1 MHWMTAAELAL
12 GYRKRSFSPV
22 EVTQHLL
29 ARIDALNPKYH
40 AFIEVD
46 HEGALAAAR
55 QAEREIHSGRALG
68 PLHGVPI
75 GIKDIIDIAGQ
86 KTTSH
91 SKIMLQHR
99 ASEDAQVIRKLRA
112 AGVIFMGKLS
122 LHEFAIGGPAFD
134 LPFPPARNPW
144 NPAHHPGGS
153 SSGSGAALAA
163 GLVPLA
169 LGTDTGGS
177 IRNPAACCGIVGLKA
192 TYELVSRRGVFT
204 LSSTMDHVGPMA
216 RTVEDTGLLLNAMAE
231 PQGAQVAFDALADL
245 QRGIKGLRVGY
256 VRHFHETDEVAHP
269 EVAAALDEAA
279 KVLASLGAV
288 VSDVQLP
295 ALNEFLVPQKFLMM
309 AEGWAV
315 HEKWLRERPED
326 YSQTSRRKLLTGAF
340 VTGGEYVQSMQR
352 RGLLIDAVDRLLNDY
367 DVLLVA
373 NSMDPACRIDDEP
386 EIVRTYTRQARM
398 PFNLTGH
405 PALGLMTGLS
415 SGGLPLSMQ
424 LVGKSLNEKM
434 VLRVA
439 AAYEQATQ
447 WHAKHPDL

>member
-12 GYRKRSFSPV
+12 GYRKKTFSPV
-22 EVTQHLL
+22 EVTKHLL
-29 ARIDALNPKYH
+29 ARIDALNPKCH

-55 QAEREIHSGRALG
+55 QAEHEISAGRALG

-86 KTTSH
+86 TTTCH
-91 SKIMLQHR
+91 SNIMLKHQ

-112 AGVIFMGKLS
+112 AGVIFMGKLA

-144 NPAHHPGGS
+144 NLAHHPGGS

-216 RTVEDTGLLLNAMAE
+216 RTVQDTGLLLNAMAE
-231 PQGAQVAFDALADL
+231 PQGDHVAPDYVADV
-245 QRGIKGLRVGY
+245 QRGVKGLRVGY
-256 VRHFHETDEVAHP
+256 VRHFHETDEIAHP

-279 KVLASLGAV
+279 KVLSSLGAIV
-288 VSDVQLP
+288 TDVKLP
-295 ALNEFLVPQKFLMM
+295 ALNDFLVSQKFLMM

-352 RGLLIDAVDRLLNDY
+352 RGMLIDAVDRLFNDY

-373 NSMDPACRIDDEP
+373 NSMDPACRIDDEA
-386 EIVRTYTRQARM
+386 EVVRTYTRQARM

-405 PALGLMTGLS
+405 PALALMTGQS

-424 LVGKSLNEKM
+424 LVGKSFNEKM
-434 VLRVA
+434 VLRVG

-447 WHAKHPDL
+447 WHAKRPSL

>member
-1 MHWMTAAELAL
+1 MQWMTAAELAL
-12 GYRKRSFSPV
+12 GYRKKAFSPV

-29 ARIDALNPKYH
+29 ARIDALNPKCH

-55 QAEREIHSGRALG
+55 QAEHEISAGRALG

-86 KTTSH
+86 TTTCH
-91 SKIMLQHR
+91 SNIMLKHK

-112 AGVIFMGKLS
+112 AGVIFMGKLA

-144 NPAHHPGGS
+144 NLAHHPGGS

-216 RTVEDTGLLLNAMAE
+216 RTVQDTGLLLNAMAE
-231 PQGAQVAFDALADL
+231 PQGDHVAPDYVADIA
-245 QRGIKGLRVGY
+245 RGIKGLRIGY

-279 KVLASLGAV
+279 KVLASLGAIV
-288 VSDVQLP
+288 TDVQLP
-295 ALNEFLVPQKFLMM
+295 SLNDFLVSQKFLMM

-352 RGLLIDAVDRLLNDY
+352 RGLLIDAVNHLFNDY

-405 PALGLMTGLS
+405 PAISMMTGQS
-415 SGGLPLSMQ
+415 TGGLPLSMQ
-424 LVGKSLNEKM
+424 LVGKCFAEAT

-439 AAYEQATQ
+439 AAYERETQ
-447 WHAKHPDL
+447 WHTRHPAD

>member
-1 MHWMTAAELAL
+1 MQWMTAAELAL
-12 GYRKRSFSPV
+12 GYRKKDFSPV
-22 EVTQHLL
+22 EVTQYLL
-29 ARIDALNPKYH
+29 NRIDALNPKYH

-55 QAEREIHSGRALG
+55 QAEQEIAAGRALG

-86 KTTSH
+86 KTTCH
-91 SKIMLQHR
+91 SNIMLEHR
-99 ASEDAQVIRKLRA
+99 AGEDAQVIRKLRA
-112 AGVIFMGKLS
+112 AGVIFMGKLA

-134 LPFPPARNPW
+134 LPFAPARNPW
-144 NPAHHPGGS
+144 NLAHHPGGS

-192 TYELVSRRGVFT
+192 TYELVSRRGVYT

-216 RTVEDTGLLLNAMAE
+216 RTVQDTGLLLNAMAE
-231 PQGAQVAFDALADL
+231 PQGDHVATDYVSDL
-245 QRGIKGLRVGY
+245 QRGVKGLRVGY

-279 KVLASLGAV
+279 KVLSSLGAIV
-288 VSDVQLP
+288 TDVTLP
-295 ALNEFLVPQKFLMM
+295 ALNDFLVSQKFLMM

-315 HEKWLRERPED
+315 HEKWLRERPQD
-326 YSQTSRRKLLTGAF
+326 YSQMSRRKLLTGAF
-340 VTGGEYVQSMQR
+340 VTGAEYVQSMQK
-352 RGLLIDAVDRLLNDY
+352 RGLLIDAVDRLFSDY

-373 NSMDPACRIDDEP
+373 NSMDPACRIDDEA
-386 EIVRTYTRQARM
+386 EVVRTYTRQARM

-405 PALGLMTGLS
+405 PALALMTGLS

-424 LVGKSLNEKM
+424 LVGKSFNEKM

-447 WHAKHPDL
+447 WHAKHPEL

>member
-12 GYRKRSFSPV
+12 GYRKRAFSPV
-22 EVTQHLL
+22 EVTRHLL
-29 ARIDALNPKYH
+29 NRIDALNPTYH

-55 QAEREIHSGRALG
+55 QAEHEIAAGRALG

-86 KTTSH
+86 KTTCH
-91 SKIMLQHR
+91 SNIMLEHR

-112 AGVIFMGKLS
+112 AGVIFMGKLA

-134 LPFPPARNPW
+134 LPFAPARNPW
-144 NPAHHPGGS
+144 NLAHHPGGS

-192 TYELVSRRGVFT
+192 TYELVSRRGVYT

-216 RTVEDTGLLLNAMAE
+216 RTVQDTGLLLNAMAE
-231 PQGAQVAFDALADL
+231 PQGDHVAPDYVSDL
-245 QRGIKGLRVGY
+245 QRGVKGLRVGY

-269 EVAAALDEAA
+269 EVAAALDQAA
-279 KVLASLGAV
+279 KVLSSLGAIV
-288 VSDVQLP
+288 TDVTLP
-295 ALNEFLVPQKFLMM
+295 ALNDFLVSQKFLMM

-315 HEKWLRERPED
+315 HEKWLRERPQD
-326 YSQTSRRKLLTGAF
+326 YSQMSRRKLLTGAF
-340 VTGGEYVQSMQR
+340 VTGAEYVQSMQK
-352 RGLLIDAVDRLLNDY
+352 RGLLIDAVDRLFNDY

-373 NSMDPACRIDDEP
+373 NSMDPACRIDDEA
-386 EIVRTYTRQARM
+386 EVVRTYTRQARM

-405 PALGLMTGLS
+405 PALALMTGLS

-424 LVGKSLNEKM
+424 LVGKSFNEKM

-447 WHAKHPDL
+447 WHAKHPEL

>member
-1 MHWMTAAELAL
+1 MHWMTAAELAS
-12 GYRKRSFSPV
+12 GYRQKTFSPV
-22 EVTQHLL
+22 EVTKQLL
-29 ARIDALNPKYH
+29 NRIDALNPQYH

-55 QAEREIHSGRALG
+55 QAEHEIAAGRALG

-86 KTTSH
+86 KTTCH
-91 SKIMLQHR
+91 SNIMLEHR

-112 AGVIFMGKLS
+112 AGMIFMGKLA

-134 LPFPPARNPW
+134 LPFAPARNPW

-192 TYELVSRRGVFT
+192 TYELVSRRGVYT

-216 RTVEDTGLLLNAMAE
+216 RTVQDTGLLLNGMAE
-231 PQGAQVAFDALADL
+231 PQGDHVAPDYVSDL
-245 QRGIKGLRVGY
+245 QRGVKGLRVGY

-279 KVLASLGAV
+279 KVLSSLGAI
-288 VSDVQLP
+288 VSDVKLP
-295 ALNEFLVPQKFLMM
+295 SLNEFLVSQKFLMM

-326 YSQTSRRKLLTGAF
+326 YSQMSRRKLLTGAF
-340 VTGGEYVQSMQR
+340 VTGGEYVQSMQK
-352 RGLLIDAVDRLLNDY
+352 RGLLIDAVDRLFNDY

-373 NSMDPACRIDDEP
+373 NSMDPACRIDDEA
-386 EIVRTYTRQARM
+386 EVVRTYTRQARM

-405 PALGLMTGLS
+405 PALALMTGLS

-424 LVGKSLNEKM
+424 LVGKSFNEKM
-434 VLRVA
+434 VLRVG

-447 WHAKHPDL
+447 WHAKHPEL

>member
-1 MHWMTAAELAL
+1 MHWMTAAELAS
-12 GYRKRSFSPV
+12 GYRQKTFSPV
-22 EVTQHLL
+22 EVTKQLL
-29 ARIDALNPKYH
+29 NRIDALNPQYH

-55 QAEREIHSGRALG
+55 QAEHEIAAGRALG

-86 KTTSH
+86 KTTCH
-91 SKIMLQHR
+91 SNIMLEHR

-112 AGVIFMGKLS
+112 AGMIFMGKLA

-134 LPFPPARNPW
+134 LPFAPARNPW

-192 TYELVSRRGVFT
+192 TYELVSRRGVYT

-216 RTVEDTGLLLNAMAE
+216 RTVQDTGLLLNGMAE
-231 PQGAQVAFDALADL
+231 PQGDHVAPDYVSDL
-245 QRGIKGLRVGY
+245 QRGVKGLRVGY

-279 KVLASLGAV
+279 KVLSSLGAI
-288 VSDVQLP
+288 VSDVKLP
-295 ALNEFLVPQKFLMM
+295 SLNEFLVSQKFLMM

-326 YSQTSRRKLLTGAF
+326 YSRMSRRKLLTGAF
-340 VTGGEYVQSMQR
+340 VTGGEYVQSMQK
-352 RGLLIDAVDRLLNDY
+352 RGLLIDAVDRLFNDY

-373 NSMDPACRIDDEP
+373 NSMDPACRIDDEA
-386 EIVRTYTRQARM
+386 EVVRTYTRQARM

-405 PALGLMTGLS
+405 PALALMTGLS

-424 LVGKSLNEKM
+424 LVGKSFNEKM
-434 VLRVA
+434 VLRVG

-447 WHAKHPDL
+447 WHAKHPEL

>member
-1 MHWMTAAELAL
+1 
-12 GYRKRSFSPV
+12 
-22 EVTQHLL
+22 
-29 ARIDALNPKYH
+29 
-40 AFIEVD
+40 
-46 HEGALAAAR
+46 
-55 QAEREIHSGRALG
+55 
-68 PLHGVPI
+68 LHGVPI

-86 KTTSH
+86 KTTCH

-99 ASEDAQVIRKLRA
+99 ASEDAQVIRKLRS
-112 AGVIFMGKLS
+112 AGVIFMGKLA

-134 LPFPPARNPW
+134 LPFAPARNPW
-144 NPAHHPGGS
+144 NLAHHPGGS

-204 LSSTMDHVGPMA
+204 LSSTMDHVGPMT
-216 RTVEDTGLLLNAMAE
+216 RTVEDAGLLLNAMAE
-231 PQGAQVAFDALADL
+231 PQGDHVAPDYVADL
-245 QRGIKGLRVGY
+245 QRGVKGLRIGY
-256 VRHFHETDEVAHP
+256 VRHFHETDEIAHP

-279 KVLASLGAV
+279 KVLSSLGAV
-288 VSDVQLP
+288 VTDVQLP
-295 ALNEFLVPQKFLMM
+295 PLNDFLVSQKFLMM

-326 YSQTSRRKLLTGAF
+326 YSQMSRRKLLTGAF

-352 RGLLIDAVDRLLNDY
+352 RGLLIDAVNHLFNDY

-373 NSMDPACRIDDEP
+373 NSMDPACRIDDEA
-386 EIVRTYTRQARM
+386 EVVRTYTRQARM

-405 PALGLMTGLS
+405 PALAVMTGQS

-424 LVGKSLNEKM
+424 LVGKSFNEKM
-434 VLRVA
+434 VLRVG

-447 WHAKHPDL
+447 WHAKHPVL

>member
-112 AGVIFMGKLS
+112 AGVIFMGKLA

-386 EIVRTYTRQARM
+386 EIVRTYTRRARM

>member
-12 GYRKRSFSPV
+12 GYRKKTFSPV
-22 EVTQHLL
+22 EVTKHLL
-29 ARIDALNPKYH
+29 ARIDALNPRCH

-55 QAEREIHSGRALG
+55 QAEHEISAGRALG

-86 KTTSH
+86 TTTCH
-91 SKIMLQHR
+91 SNIMLKHQ

-112 AGVIFMGKLS
+112 AGVIFMGKLA

-144 NPAHHPGGS
+144 NLAHHPGGS

-216 RTVEDTGLLLNAMAE
+216 RTVQDTGLLLNAMAE
-231 PQGAQVAFDALADL
+231 PQGDHVAPDYVADV
-245 QRGIKGLRVGY
+245 QRGIKGLRIGY
-256 VRHFHETDEVAHP
+256 VRHFHETDEIAHP
-269 EVAAALDEAA
+269 EVAAALDQAA
-279 KVLASLGAV
+279 KVLSSLGASV
-288 VSDVQLP
+288 TDVKLP
-295 ALNEFLVPQKFLMM
+295 ALNDFLVSQKFLMM

-326 YSQTSRRKLLTGAF
+326 YSQTSRRKLLTGAL

-352 RGLLIDAVDRLLNDY
+352 RGMLIDAVDRLFNDY

-373 NSMDPACRIDDEP
+373 NSMDPACRIDDEA
-386 EIVRTYTRQARM
+386 EVVRTYTRQARM

-405 PALGLMTGLS
+405 PALALMTGQS

-424 LVGKSLNEKM
+424 LVGKSFNEKM
-434 VLRVA
+434 VLRVG

-447 WHAKHPDL
+447 WHTKRPTF

>member
-55 QAEREIHSGRALG
+55 QAEREIHSGRVLG

-112 AGVIFMGKLS
+112 AGVIFMGKLA

-256 VRHFHETDEVAHP
+256 VRHFHEKDEVAHP

-279 KVLASLGAV
+279 KVFASLGAV

>member
-112 AGVIFMGKLS
+112 AGVIFMGKLA

>member
-12 GYRKRSFSPV
+12 GYRKKTFSPV
-22 EVTQHLL
+22 EVTKHLL
-29 ARIDALNPKYH
+29 ARIDALNPKCH

-55 QAEREIHSGRALG
+55 QAEHEISAGRALG

-86 KTTSH
+86 TTTCH
-91 SKIMLQHR
+91 SNIMLKHQ

-112 AGVIFMGKLS
+112 AGVIFMGKLA

-144 NPAHHPGGS
+144 NLAHHPGGS

-216 RTVEDTGLLLNAMAE
+216 RTVQDTGLLLNAMAE
-231 PQGAQVAFDALADL
+231 PQGDRVAPDYVADV
-245 QRGIKGLRVGY
+245 QRGIKGLRIGY
-256 VRHFHETDEVAHP
+256 VRHFHETDEIAHP

-279 KVLASLGAV
+279 KVLASLGAIV
-288 VSDVQLP
+288 TDVQLP
-295 ALNEFLVPQKFLMM
+295 ALNDFLVAQKFLMM

-352 RGLLIDAVDRLLNDY
+352 RGMLIDAVDRLFNDY

-373 NSMDPACRIDDEP
+373 NSMDPACRIDDEA
-386 EIVRTYTRQARM
+386 EVVRTYTRQARM

-405 PALGLMTGLS
+405 PALALMTGQS

-424 LVGKSLNEKM
+424 LVGKSFNEKM
-434 VLRVA
+434 VLRVG

-447 WHAKHPDL
+447 WHTKRPTF

>member
-29 ARIDALNPKYH
+29 ARIDELNPKYH

-112 AGVIFMGKLS
+112 AGVIFMGKLA

>member
-1 MHWMTAAELAL
+1 MHWMTAAELAR
-12 GYRKRSFSPV
+12 GYRKGSFSPV

-29 ARIDALNPKYH
+29 VRIDALNPKYH

-55 QAEREIHSGRALG
+55 QAEREIASGRALG

-86 KTTSH
+86 TTTSH

-99 ASEDAQVIRKLRA
+99 ASEDAQVIRQLRA
-112 AGVIFMGKLS
+112 AGVIFMGKLA

-231 PQGAQVAFDALADL
+231 PQGAQVAFDALTDL

-256 VRHFHETDEVAHP
+256 VRHFHEKDEVAHP

-326 YSQTSRRKLLTGAF
+326 YSQISRRKLLTGAF

-386 EIVRTYTRQARM
+386 EVVRTYTRQARM

-405 PALGLMTGLS
+405 PAIGLMTGMS

-424 LVGKSLNEKM
+424 LVGKSFNEKM

-439 AAYEQATQ
+439 AAYERATQ

>member
-1 MHWMTAAELAL
+1 MHWMTAAELAS
-12 GYRKRSFSPV
+12 GYRKKAFSPV

-29 ARIDALNPKYH
+29 NRIDALNPKYH

-55 QAEREIHSGRALG
+55 QAEHEIAAGRALG

-86 KTTSH
+86 KTTCH
-91 SKIMLQHR
+91 SNIMLEHR

-112 AGVIFMGKLS
+112 AGVIFMGKLA

-134 LPFPPARNPW
+134 LPFAPARNPW
-144 NPAHHPGGS
+144 NLAHHPGGS

-192 TYELVSRRGVFT
+192 TYELVSRRGVYT

-216 RTVEDTGLLLNAMAE
+216 RTVQDTGLLLNAMAE
-231 PQGAQVAFDALADL
+231 PQGDQVAPDYAGDL
-245 QRGIKGLRVGY
+245 QRGVKGLRVGY

-269 EVAAALDEAA
+269 EVAAALDQAA
-279 KVLASLGAV
+279 KVLSSLGAV
-288 VSDVQLP
+288 VTDVTLP
-295 ALNEFLVPQKFLMM
+295 ALNDFLVSQKFLMM

-315 HEKWLRERPED
+315 HEKWLRERPQD
-326 YSQTSRRKLLTGAF
+326 YSQMSRRKLLTGAF
-340 VTGGEYVQSMQR
+340 VTGAEYVQSMQK
-352 RGLLIDAVDRLLNDY
+352 RGLLIDAVDRLFNDY

-373 NSMDPACRIDDEP
+373 NSMDPACRIDDEA
-386 EIVRTYTRQARM
+386 EVVRTYTRQARM

-405 PALGLMTGLS
+405 PALALMTGLS

-424 LVGKSLNEKM
+424 LVGKSFNEKM

-447 WHAKHPDL
+447 WHAKHPEL

>member
-12 GYRKRSFSPV
+12 GYRKKTFSPV

-29 ARIDALNPKYH
+29 ARIDTLNPKCH

-46 HEGALAAAR
+46 HEGALTAAR
-55 QAEREIHSGRALG
+55 QAEHEIASGRALG

-86 KTTSH
+86 TTTCH
-91 SKIMLQHR
+91 SDIMLKHK

-112 AGVIFMGKLS
+112 AGVIFMGKLA

-144 NPAHHPGGS
+144 NLAHHPGGS

-192 TYELVSRRGVFT
+192 TYELVSRRGVYT
-204 LSSTMDHVGPMA
+204 LSSTMDHVGPMT
-216 RTVEDTGLLLNAMAE
+216 RTVEDAGLLLNAMAE
-231 PQGAQVAFDALADL
+231 PQGDHVAPDYAADL
-245 QRGIKGLRVGY
+245 KRGVKGLRIAY
-256 VRHFHETDEVAHP
+256 VRHFHETDEIAHP
-269 EVAAALDEAA
+269 EVAAALDEAV
-279 KVLASLGAV
+279 KVFSSLGAV
-288 VSDVQLP
+288 VTDVQLP
-295 ALNEFLVPQKFLMM
+295 PLNDFLVSQKFLMM

-352 RGLLIDAVDRLLNDY
+352 RGILIDAVNRLLNDY

-373 NSMDPACRIDDEP
+373 NSMDPACRIDDEA
-386 EIVRTYTRQARM
+386 EVVRTYTRQARM

-405 PALGLMTGLS
+405 PALALMTGFS

-424 LVGKSLNEKM
+424 LVGKSFNEKM

-447 WHAKHPDL
+447 WFAKHPAL

>member
-12 GYRKRSFSPV
+12 GYRKKTFSPV

-29 ARIDALNPKYH
+29 ARIDTLNPKCH

-55 QAEREIHSGRALG
+55 RAEHEIASGRALG

-91 SKIMLQHR
+91 SKIMLEHR

-112 AGVIFMGKLS
+112 AGVIFMGKLA

-134 LPFPPARNPW
+134 LPFAPARNPW
-144 NPAHHPGGS
+144 NLAHHPGGS

-177 IRNPAACCGIVGLKA
+177 VRNPAACCGIVGLKA

-204 LSSTMDHVGPMA
+204 LSSTMDHVGPMT
-216 RTVEDTGLLLNAMAE
+216 RTVEDAGLLLNVMAE
-231 PQGAQVAFDALADL
+231 PQGDRVAPDYVADL
-245 QRGIKGLRVGY
+245 QRGVKGLRIGY
-256 VRHFHETDEVAHP
+256 VRHFHETDEIAHP

-279 KVLASLGAV
+279 KVLSSLGAV
-288 VSDVQLP
+288 VTDVQLP
-295 ALNEFLVPQKFLMM
+295 PLNDFLVSQKFLMM

-326 YSQTSRRKLLTGAF
+326 YSQMSRRKLLTGAF

-352 RGLLIDAVDRLLNDY
+352 RGLLIDAVNHLFNDY

-373 NSMDPACRIDDEP
+373 NSMDPACRIDDEA
-386 EIVRTYTRQARM
+386 EVVRTYTRQARM

-405 PALGLMTGLS
+405 PALAVMTGMS

-424 LVGKSLNEKM
+424 LVGKSFNERM
-434 VLRVA
+434 VLRVG
-439 AAYEQATQ
+439 AAYEQATH
-447 WHAKHPDL
+447 WHAKHPEL

>member
-1 MHWMTAAELAL
+1 MHWMTAAELAS
-12 GYRKRSFSPV
+12 GYRKKAFSPV
-22 EVTQHLL
+22 EVTRHLL
-29 ARIDALNPKYH
+29 NRIDALNPKYH

-55 QAEREIHSGRALG
+55 QAEHEIAAGRALG

-86 KTTSH
+86 KTTCH
-91 SKIMLQHR
+91 SNIMLEHR
-99 ASEDAQVIRKLRA
+99 AGEDAQVIRKLRA
-112 AGVIFMGKLS
+112 AGVIFMGKLA

-134 LPFPPARNPW
+134 LPFAPARNPW
-144 NPAHHPGGS
+144 NLAHHPGGS

-192 TYELVSRRGVFT
+192 TYELVSRRGVYT

-216 RTVEDTGLLLNAMAE
+216 RTVQDTGLLLNAMAE
-231 PQGAQVAFDALADL
+231 PQGDHAAPDYVSDL
-245 QRGIKGLRVGY
+245 QRGVKGLRVGY

-269 EVAAALDEAA
+269 EVAAALDQAA
-279 KVLASLGAV
+279 KVLSSLGAIV
-288 VSDVQLP
+288 TDVTLP
-295 ALNEFLVPQKFLMM
+295 ALNDFLVSQKFLMM
-309 AEGWAV
+309 VEGWAV
-315 HEKWLRERPED
+315 HEKWLRERPQD
-326 YSQTSRRKLLTGAF
+326 YCQMSRRKLLTGAF
-340 VTGGEYVQSMQR
+340 VTGAEYVQSMQK
-352 RGLLIDAVDRLLNDY
+352 RGLLIDAVDRLFNDY

-373 NSMDPACRIDDEP
+373 NSMDPACRIDDEA
-386 EIVRTYTRQARM
+386 EVVRTYTRQARM

-405 PALGLMTGLS
+405 PALALMTGLS

-424 LVGKSLNEKM
+424 LVGKSFNEKM

-447 WHAKHPDL
+447 WHAKRPEL

>member
-112 AGVIFMGKLS
+112 AGVIFMGKLA

-163 GLVPLA
+163 
-169 LGTDTGGS
+169 D
-177 IRNPAACCGIVGLKA
+177 
-192 TYELVSRRGVFT
+192 VS
-204 LSSTMDHVGPMA
+204 M
-216 RTVEDTGLLLNAMAE
+216 
-231 PQGAQVAFDALADL
+231 
-245 QRGIKGLRVGY
+245 RVMC
-256 VRHFHETDEVAHP
+256 A
-269 EVAAALDEAA
+269 
-279 KVLASLGAV
+279 
-288 VSDVQLP
+288 
-295 ALNEFLVPQKFLMM
+295 
-309 AEGWAV
+309 
-315 HEKWLRERPED
+315 
-326 YSQTSRRKLLTGAF
+326 
-340 VTGGEYVQSMQR
+340 
-352 RGLLIDAVDRLLNDY
+352 
-367 DVLLVA
+367 
-373 NSMDPACRIDDEP
+373 
-386 EIVRTYTRQARM
+386 
-398 PFNLTGH
+398 
-405 PALGLMTGLS
+405 
-415 SGGLPLSMQ
+415 
-424 LVGKSLNEKM
+424 
-434 VLRVA
+434 
-439 AAYEQATQ
+439 
-447 WHAKHPDL
+447 

>member
-112 AGVIFMGKLS
+112 AGVIFMGKLA

-424 LVGKSLNEKM
+424 
-434 VLRVA
+434 
-439 AAYEQATQ
+439 
-447 WHAKHPDL
+447 

>member
-1 MHWMTAAELAL
+1 MQWMTAAELAL

-40 AFIEVD
+40 AFIDVD

-55 QAEREIHSGRALG
+55 QAEHEILAGRALS

-75 GIKDIIDIAGQ
+75 GIKDIIDMAGQ
-86 KTTSH
+86 TTTCH
-91 SKIMLQHR
+91 SKIMLKHK

-112 AGVIFMGKLS
+112 AGVIFMGKLA

-134 LPFPPARNPW
+134 LPFEPARNPW

-216 RTVEDTGLLLNAMAE
+216 RTVEDAGLLLNAMAE
-231 PQGAQVAFDALADL
+231 PQGDQIATDVLEDL
-245 QRGIKGLRVGY
+245 RRGIKGLRVGY
-256 VRHFHETDEVAHP
+256 VRHFHETDEIAHP
-269 EVAAALDEAA
+269 EVGAALDEAA

-288 VSDVQLP
+288 VSDVRLP

-309 AEGWAV
+309 AEGWAL

-352 RGLLIDAVDRLLNDY
+352 RGLLIDAVDRLFSDY

-373 NSMDPACRIDDEP
+373 NSMDPACRIDDEA

-405 PALGLMTGLS
+405 PAIGLMTGLS

-447 WHAKHPDL
+447 WHSKHPDF

>member
-12 GYRKRSFSPV
+12 GYRKKTFSPV

-29 ARIDALNPKYH
+29 ARIDTLNPKCH

-55 QAEREIHSGRALG
+55 QAEHEIASGRALG

-86 KTTSH
+86 TTTCH

-112 AGVIFMGKLS
+112 AGVIFMGKLA

-134 LPFPPARNPW
+134 LPFAPARNPW
-144 NPAHHPGGS
+144 NLAHHPGGS

-192 TYELVSRRGVFT
+192 TYELVSRRGVYT
-204 LSSTMDHVGPMA
+204 LSSTMDHVGPMT
-216 RTVEDTGLLLNAMAE
+216 RTVEDAGLLLNAMAE
-231 PQGAQVAFDALADL
+231 PQGDHVVPDYAADL
-245 QRGIKGLRVGY
+245 MRGVKGLRIGY
-256 VRHFHETDEVAHP
+256 VRHFHETDEIAHP

-279 KVLASLGAV
+279 KVFSSLGAV
-288 VSDVQLP
+288 VTDVQLP
-295 ALNEFLVPQKFLMM
+295 PLNDFLVSQKFLMM

-352 RGLLIDAVDRLLNDY
+352 RGLLIDAVDRLFNDY

-373 NSMDPACRIDDEP
+373 NSMDPACRIDDET
-386 EIVRTYTRQARM
+386 EVVRTYTRQARM

-405 PALGLMTGLS
+405 PALAVMTGQS

-424 LVGKSLNEKM
+424 LVGKSFNEKM
-434 VLRVA
+434 VLRVG

-447 WHAKHPDL
+447 WHAKHPEL

>member
-1 MHWMTAAELAL
+1 MHWMTAAELAS
-12 GYRKRSFSPV
+12 GYRKRAFSPV

-29 ARIDALNPKYH
+29 ARIEALDSKCH

-55 QAEREIHSGRALG
+55 QAEHEISAGRALG

-86 KTTSH
+86 KTTCH
-91 SKIMLQHR
+91 SNIMLEHR
-99 ASEDAQVIRKLRA
+99 ANEDAQVIRKLRA
-112 AGVIFMGKLS
+112 AGVIFMGKLA

-144 NPAHHPGGS
+144 NLAHHPGGS

-216 RTVEDTGLLLNAMAE
+216 RTVEDAGLLLNAMAE
-231 PQGAQVAFDALADL
+231 PQGDQVSPDYVADL
-245 QRGIKGLRVGY
+245 QRGVKGLRIGY
-256 VRHFHETDEVAHP
+256 VRHFHETDEVTHP

-279 KVLASLGAV
+279 KVLSSLGAIV
-288 VSDVQLP
+288 TDVKLP
-295 ALNEFLVPQKFLMM
+295 SLNDFLVSQKFLMM

-315 HEKWLRERPED
+315 HEKWLRERPQD
-326 YSQTSRRKLLTGAF
+326 YSQMSRRKLLTGAF

-352 RGLLIDAVDRLLNDY
+352 RGILIDAVDRLFNDY

-373 NSMDPACRIDDEP
+373 NSMDPACRIDDEA
-386 EIVRTYTRQARM
+386 EVVRTYTRQARM

-405 PALGLMTGLS
+405 PALALMTGFS

-424 LVGKSLNEKM
+424 LVGKSFNEKM
-434 VLRVA
+434 VLRVG

-447 WHAKHPDL
+447 WHTKRPAL